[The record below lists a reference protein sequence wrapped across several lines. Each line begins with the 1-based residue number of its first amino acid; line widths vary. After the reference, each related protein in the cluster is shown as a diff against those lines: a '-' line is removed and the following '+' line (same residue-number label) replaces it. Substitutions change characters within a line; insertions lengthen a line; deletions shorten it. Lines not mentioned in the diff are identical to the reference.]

1 VITANGGITATG
13 QPITCGALTC
23 TSETDTG
30 ALTAGG
36 LITANGGLTVASGQT
51 LTLTGATTV
60 ATTQAI
66 GDNNT
71 SIATTAYVNLYAGWT
86 VLTYTTSGQN
96 VTIPA
101 QTSMNILIK
110 YSCTV
115 GTAGTVLTITPPPSA
130 NYIGQIYRVVNVS
143 TTTSQVFIATS
154 SGNVVGQGSQF
165 LAGGQ
170 VGITK
175 YLAYSWVYVG
185 QTGIGWYLG
194 Y

>member
-51 LTLTGATTV
+51 LTLTGTTTV

-66 GDNNT
+66 NDNTT
-71 SIATTAYVNLYAGWT
+71 SLATTAFVNAYTGWN
-86 VLTYTTSGQN
+86 VIVYTTAGQN
-96 VTIPA
+96 LTLPA
-101 QTSMNILIK
+101 QTSMNTLIL
-110 YSCTV
+110 YACTS
-115 GTAGTVLTITPPPSA
+115 GTTATVLTITPPTSM
-130 NYIGQIYRVVNVS
+130 NYIGQQIKCVNVS
-143 TTTSQVFIATS
+143 TTTSAFQVATS
-154 SGNVVGQGSQF
+154 SGLVVGQGSQF

-170 VGITK
+170 VGLTK
-175 YLAYSWVYVG
+175 YIAYTWIYVG
-185 QTGIGWYLG
+185 QAKIGWWLG